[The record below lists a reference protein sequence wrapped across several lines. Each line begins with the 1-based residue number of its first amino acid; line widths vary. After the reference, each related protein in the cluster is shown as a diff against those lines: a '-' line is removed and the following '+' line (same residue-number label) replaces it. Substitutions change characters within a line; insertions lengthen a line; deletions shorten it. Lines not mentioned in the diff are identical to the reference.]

1 MKRPGETLENIM
13 TAGLRRGRGL
23 LGASQLLVLLALFSA
38 CKGTIGAPAL
48 VSTIPPNVCTSAQ
61 VALTNP
67 DCQLTL
73 GEWKYGYIA
82 QLQEQAWYSVNVGTA
97 VDARTIAH
105 IIAGYFPPG
114 DVDGGVPDCSSVDGG
129 FNTAVNL
136 TMNVL
141 KQDGETSLVNASD
154 KHGTACPSPMNITFK
169 YSVPDTSLVIILQDD
184 LGNKVDTKH
193 EYSIMADVLEDPDTN
208 EPNDTPQTAT
218 PIQLSAN
225 PGGGQ
230 TGQNGGYLATPGDVD
245 YYSVVSPGAGNVLWL
260 EIAQDPSVPSPPPHQ
275 YRLEY
280 YVYGPDGV
288 TQLAQ
293 GYAQAGSQFSASQV
307 VIGDA
312 ILLNQAGPYYIAVL
326 GYSDANTVGAVP
338 GDLSFKYLVKTI
350 IVPLQDP
357 AEPNN
362 TFAAAYA
369 VNGGTAI
376 PVGSNATVTGRTS
389 YVGDADWYAVTLAPN
404 PALALL
410 HYKLTPGTTGGRF
423 PALPTTPSRTLFVYT
438 QTPDTTSCLAQDP
451 TVCLISA
458 DGGTAL
464 AIAESSCAE
473 SPSKCLQSYRLEVLP
488 QPDGGIPFLSNLK
501 NFEANLQVPPHA
513 AAVTY
518 YFFLQAV
525 GFDPSN
531 NNGYWADDKDYSVLF
546 EHVAEPDVLEAIPDP
561 TRMATLNA
569 APGLLVA
576 GPVYLSYGLGQLNP
590 GHTINDVIFGPEDY
604 DGRGNDVDSYQISL
618 PFGTEQA
625 WQISW
630 SIPSTDGTN
639 PDYDLGF
646 TLSFC
651 DTNVDAGTGSPPCYA
666 MVTAPQDN
674 SSNQLGF
681 GYTDAKIDS
690 WWNPNATIIPDEIAY
705 TQTVSGGVVTTT
717 VLPYACFCFEPRFV
731 NATNTSYFLMNIFPV
746 NRTSWNLVPY
756 TVTTGYSAYPSVASG
771 TTMCPDPCDFT
782 LN

>member
-1 MKRPGETLENIM
+1 M
-13 TAGLRRGRGL
+13 TAGRLRKGRGL
-23 LGASQLLVLLALFSA
+23 RDTSQLLALLALFTG
-38 CKGTIGAPAL
+38 CKGTIGTQTL
-48 VSTIPPNVCTSAQ
+48 VTTIPPNTCTSAQ
-61 VALTNP
+61 VALTDP
-67 DCQLTL
+67 DCELTL
-73 GEWKYGYIA
+73 GEWKYGYIS
-82 QLQEQAWYSVNVGTA
+82 QLQEQVWYSANIGTNI
-97 VDARTIAH
+97 DARSIAH

-114 DVDGGVPDCSSVDGG
+114 DVDGGVADCAGQDGG
-129 FNTAVNL
+129 PSFNTAVNL

-141 KQDGETSLVNASD
+141 KQDGETSLATASD
-154 KHGTACPSPMNITFK
+154 KHGTACPMPMNITFK
-169 YSVPDTSLVIILQDD
+169 YTLPGTSLVIALEDD
-184 LGNKVDTKH
+184 TGGKVDTTH
-193 EYSIMADVLEDPDTN
+193 QFAIVADVLEDPDVN
-208 EPNDTPQTAT
+208 EPNDTPLQAT

-230 TGQNGGYLATPGDVD
+230 AGQNGGYLSTPGDVD
-245 YYSVVSPGAGNVLWL
+245 YYSVASPGAGNVLWV
-260 EIAQDPSVPSPPPHQ
+260 EVEQDPSVPSPPPHQ

-280 YVYGPDGV
+280 YIYGPDGA

-293 GYAQAGSQFSASQV
+293 GYAQAGSQYSAAQV

-312 ILLNQAGPYYIAVL
+312 ILLNAAGPYYIAVL
-326 GYSDANTVGAVP
+326 GYSDSNTVGAVP
-338 GDLSFKYLVKTI
+338 GDLNFKYLVKTI

-362 TFAAAYA
+362 TFATAYA
-369 VNGGTAI
+369 VNGGVGV
-376 PVGSNATVTGRTS
+376 PVGGNTTVTGRTS
-389 YVGDADWYAVTLAPN
+389 YVGDADWYAVTLAAN
-404 PALALL
+404 PSLALL

-423 PALPTTPSRTLFVYT
+423 PPLPTTPSRTLFVYT
-438 QTPDTTSCLAQDP
+438 QAPDTTTCLAQDP

-488 QPDGGIPFLSNLK
+488 QPDGGLPFLSKLK

-518 YFFLQAV
+518 YFYLQAV

-531 NNGYWADDKDYSVLF
+531 NNGYWADDKDYSILF
-546 EHVAEPDVLEAIPDP
+546 EHLAEPDVLEAVPDP
-561 TRMATLNA
+561 VRMATLA
-569 APGLLVA
+569 PAPGAVLVP
-576 GPVYLSYGLGQLNP
+576 GPVYLSYGIGQANP

-604 DGRGNDVDSYQISL
+604 DGRGNDVDSYQIAL
-618 PFGTEQA
+618 PLTAEAA

-630 SIPSTDGTN
+630 SVPTTDGTN

-651 DTNVDAGTGSPPCYA
+651 DTSVDAGTGTPPCYA

-674 SSNQLGF
+674 SSDQLGF

-690 WWNPNATIIPDEIAY
+690 WWNPAAGIIPDELAY

-717 VLPYACFCFEPRFV
+717 VLPYACFCFQPNFV
-731 NATNTSYFLMNIFPV
+731 NATATSYFLMNIFPV

-756 TVTTGYSAYPSVASG
+756 TVTTGYSAYPYSFTNAAGGS
-771 TTMCPDPCDFT
+771 TTCVDPCNFT
-782 LN
+782 VN

>member
-1 MKRPGETLENIM
+1 M
-13 TAGLRRGRGL
+13 TAARGRGL
-23 LGASQLLVLLALFSA
+23 LGAGGLLLLLPFLGA
-38 CKGTIGAPAL
+38 CKGTIGSPGF
-48 VSTIPPNVCTSAQ
+48 VSTIPPNACTSAQ

-73 GEWKYGYIA
+73 GEWKNGYIS
-82 QLQEQAWYSVNVGTA
+82 QLQEQAWYSVNVGA
-97 VDARTIAH
+97 VDSLSIAH
-105 IIAGYFPPG
+105 IIAGYFPLN
-114 DVDGGVPDCSSVDGG
+114 DVDGGAPDCGAIDGG

-141 KQDGETSLVNASD
+141 KEDGETSLATASD
-154 KHGTACPSPMNITFK
+154 QHGTACPSPMNITFK
-169 YSVPDTSLVIILQDD
+169 YTTPGSSLVIVLEDD
-184 LGNKVDTKH
+184 TGSKVDTKH
-193 EYSIMADVLEDPDTN
+193 QYSIVADVLEDPDTN

-218 PIQLSAN
+218 PIVLSAN

-230 TGQNGGYLATPGDVD
+230 AGQNGGYLSTPGDID
-245 YYSVVSPGAGNVLWL
+245 YYSVTSPGAGNVLWL
-260 EIAQDPSVPSPPPHQ
+260 EVEQDPSVPSPPPHA

-280 YVYGPDGV
+280 YVYDS
-288 TQLAQ
+288 TMLQIAQ
-293 GYAQAGSQFSASQV
+293 GYAQAGSQYSTAQV

-312 ILLNQAGPYYIAVL
+312 LLLNSAGPYYIAVL
-326 GYSDANTVGAVP
+326 GYSDSNTVGAVP
-338 GDLSFKYLVKTI
+338 GDLNFKYLVKTI

-357 AEPNN
+357 TEPNN
-362 TFAAAYA
+362 TYDVAYA
-369 VNGGTAI
+369 VNGGTPV
-376 PVGSNATVTGRTS
+376 PVGSSATVTGRTS
-389 YVGDADWYAVTLAPN
+389 YVGDADWYAVTLAAN

-410 HYKLTPGTTGGRF
+410 HYKLTPGTTGGRY
-423 PALPTTPSRTLFVYT
+423 PALPTNPSRTLFVYT
-438 QTPDTTSCLAQDP
+438 PAPDPSTCLAQDP

-464 AIAESSCAE
+464 AIAESSCNE

-488 QPDGGIPFLSNLK
+488 QPDGGLPFLSNLK

-546 EHVAEPDVLEAIPDP
+546 EHLAEPDALEAIPDP
-561 TRMATLNA
+561 PRLATLA
-569 APGLLVA
+569 PAPGGPVA
-576 GPVYLSYGLGQLNP
+576 SVPVYLSYGIGQLNP

-604 DGRGNDVDSYQISL
+604 DGRGDDVDTYQVAL
-618 PFGTEQA
+618 PFTTENA

-651 DTNVDAGTGSPPCYA
+651 DTSIDAGTGTPPCYA
-666 MVTAPQDN
+666 MVTRPQDN
-674 SSNQLGF
+674 SSDQLGF
-681 GYTDAKIDS
+681 GYTTATIDS
-690 WWNPNATIIPDEIAY
+690 WWNPNAATIPDQVAY
-705 TQTVSGGVVTTT
+705 TQTAAGGVVTTT
-717 VLPYACFCFEPRFV
+717 VLPYACFCFEPRFA
-731 NATNTSYFLMNIFPV
+731 NASATSYFLMNIFPV
-746 NRTSWNLVPY
+746 NRTSWALAPY
-756 TVTTGYSAYPSVASG
+756 TVTTGYSAYPYAFTNAAGGS
-771 TTMCPDPCDFT
+771 TMCPDPCDFT
-782 LN
+782 VN